1 MTNRIGRRA
10 ALAGAGAV
18 LLPRLGHAQSS
29 SPLPAGPI
37 RILVGFPAGG
47 GTDVQARL
55 VAEKLR
61 ERTGRNFI
69 VENKAGA
76 SGTVAGE
83 TLKNAAPDGTTILLA
98 PIAPAVMA
106 KLTFPQLNHDP
117 FVDHAP
123 ITLLGTFQLALAVGP
138 QLGPKTVAEFVAWT
152 KANPKQASFGTTAM
166 GSLPHFF
173 GVLLARATGVDLQ
186 AVPYRGAA
194 PLVSDLS
201 AGQIPSGT
209 GALTDFLEHHK
220 AGRIRILATSGMR
233 RPLAAPDLPTFVEL
247 GYKDIVGDSW
257 LGFFAPAGTPR
268 PVIDALN
275 REVAAIVATD
285 EIRDRLIQLGLEP
298 RTTTPEEFDAL
309 RRADAVKWKAVV
321 DASGYKP

>member
-1 MTNRIGRRA
+1 MAIRLTRRTALATAGA
-10 ALAGAGAV
+10 ALWPATVGAQA
-18 LLPRLGHAQSS
+18 PAA
-29 SPLPAGPI
+29 LPAGPI
-37 RILVGFPAGG
+37 KVMVGFPAGG
-47 GTDVQARL
+47 ATDVQARL

-61 ERTGRNFI
+61 ERTGRSVI

-83 TLKNAAPDGTTILLA
+83 ALKNATPDGNTLLLA
-98 PIAPAVMA
+98 PIASAVMA

-123 ITLLGTFQLALAVGP
+123 VTLLGTFQLALAVSP
-138 QLGPKTVAEFVAWT
+138 QLGPTTVAEFIAWA

-173 GVLLARATGVDLQ
+173 GILLARAAGVDLQ

-201 AGQIPSGT
+201 GGQVPAGT
-209 GALTDFLEHHK
+209 GALTDFLEHHR
-220 AGRIRILATSGMR
+220 AGRVRILATSGLR
-233 RPLAAPDLPTFVEL
+233 PPLAAPDLPTFSGL
-247 GYKDIVGDSW
+247 GYADIVGDSW

-268 PVIDALN
+268 PTIDAIN
-275 REVAAIVATD
+275 REIAAIVALP
-285 EIRDRLIQLGLEP
+285 EMRDRLIQLGLEP
-298 RTTTPEEFDAL
+298 RTSTPEEFDAL
-309 RRADAVKWKAVV
+309 RRADAAKWKKVV